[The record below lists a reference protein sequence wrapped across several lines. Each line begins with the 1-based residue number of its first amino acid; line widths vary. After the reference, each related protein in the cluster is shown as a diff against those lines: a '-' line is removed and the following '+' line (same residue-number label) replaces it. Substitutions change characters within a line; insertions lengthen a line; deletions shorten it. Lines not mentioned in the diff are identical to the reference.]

1 MTYLMKHP
9 RAMKKVQEEI
19 RSLIGCKGF
28 VDEVDLQE
36 VKYLK
41 AVLKG
46 TLRLQS
52 PIPLLVPK
60 EIMEKCLIDGYEIR
74 AKTLVYVKAWAI
86 RRDPEAWENP
96 EEFNPERFIDC
107 SIDYKEQNLEFIP
120 FRAGRR
126 ICILECIWELQM
138 RILQLLIFF
147 TNLFG
152 KHRLE

>member
-1 MTYLMKHP
+1 
-9 RAMKKVQEEI
+9 MKKVQEEI

-74 AKTLVYVKAWAI
+74 VKTLVYVKAWAI
-86 RRDPEAWENP
+86 GRDPEAWENP
-96 EEFNPERFIDC
+96 EECNPERFIDC

-120 FRAGRR
+120 FGAGRR

-138 RILQLLIFF
+138 RILQLLIVF
-147 TNLFG
+147 TNLIG
-152 KHRLE
+152 KYRLE